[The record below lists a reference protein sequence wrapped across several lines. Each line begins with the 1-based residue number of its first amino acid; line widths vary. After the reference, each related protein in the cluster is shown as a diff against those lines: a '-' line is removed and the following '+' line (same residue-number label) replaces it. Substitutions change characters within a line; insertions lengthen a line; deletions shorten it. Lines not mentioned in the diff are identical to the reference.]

1 MAETFDISAA
11 FNYGLDRL
19 ATRGGAVLV
28 GVYVLYQI
36 VAQIAFQS
44 LFVRLAADSPSADQ
58 LDQLYPLAIDV
69 PITVSGVGILVL
81 MLGGLVLSVVATR
94 ALYSNIDRIPT
105 ADHTRRLARTVAVA
119 FVVLV
124 IYTLIVMIGTIFFI
138 VPGIFLAV
146 SFVFAQPA
154 VILEDVGVLES
165 FKRSWGLASGNR
177 LQLFG
182 LGVLVTILCGIVG
195 GVIGFVGVFV
205 PLFGEYAVF
214 AVTGAASIFGLA
226 VLVGVYQQL
235 VPAAR
240 SGAGSDVDSGV
251 GTRL

>member
-1 MAETFDISAA
+1 MAATFDIGSA
-11 FNYGLDRL
+11 FSYGIDRL
-19 ATRGGAVLV
+19 VTRGGAVLV
-28 GVYVLYQI
+28 GIYVLYQI

-58 LDQLYPLAIDV
+58 LNQLYPLAIDV
-69 PITVSGVGILVL
+69 PITVSAAGILLL

-124 IYTLIVMIGTIFFI
+124 IYSLTVTIGTIFFV

-154 VILEDVGVLES
+154 VILEDAGVLES
-165 FKRSWGLASGNR
+165 FRRSWNLASGNR

-195 GVIGFVGVFV
+195 GVIGLVGAFV
-205 PLFGEYAVF
+205 PLFGEYAIA

-226 VLVGVYQQL
+226 VLVGAYQQL
-235 VPAAR
+235 ASDVR
-240 SGAGSDVDSGV
+240 TGSDVDSGV
-251 GTRL
+251 GAQL